1 MALRCLLDAG
11 SYSSQNA
18 SPPPETESIRKDK
31 GTDSLEESQAADYL
45 VGSAGQDGK
54 KRLAGQPRSRRV
66 GRPCKGAIPSDQ
78 RIQTW
83 LHLSRTLRLFTAS
96 VVNLALQ
103 RNSIDER

>member
-1 MALRCLLDAG
+1 MPGAIPRRTRRRHL
-11 SYSSQNA
+11 
-18 SPPPETESIRKDK
+18 TESIRKDK

-45 VGSAGQDGK
+45 VEARVKMEEAACRPASIS
-54 KRLAGQPRSRRV
+54 PSRSSVQRSDT
-66 GRPCKGAIPSDQ
+66 SDQ